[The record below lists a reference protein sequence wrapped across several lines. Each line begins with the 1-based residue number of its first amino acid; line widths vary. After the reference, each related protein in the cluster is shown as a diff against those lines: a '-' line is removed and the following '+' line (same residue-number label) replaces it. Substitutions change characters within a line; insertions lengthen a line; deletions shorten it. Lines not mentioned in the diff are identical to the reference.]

1 MGRKVILWALALLVA
16 APELASAK
24 SSLAY
29 QNYTRGVELAAKKQ
43 WTEALQKFQSAID
56 LNPAY
61 VASYIEWARAAV
73 RLGRRREG
81 LEKLSASLAFARTGE
96 EKSKVEKERANLS
109 EIFYTNE
116 TFQQYQDGLNYLR
129 LEGSSSAVEALERAL
144 KTEPDNLL
152 VLGAYADALRA
163 EERQKDALAVLERA
177 FALNESNREI
187 RVELAQSSLGQ
198 NPERTL
204 LLLKPLADEPEQEET
219 TWLQAQALSAL
230 KRNKEAIELLRGA
243 YERQPS
249 WLYAPYWLGK
259 LYALEANGGWNA
271 RKYLMTFLKRSEVLE
286 EKEKIEATA
295 EIRKLRAARAEAEAI
310 LARVNRSLE

>member
-1 MGRKVILWALALLVA
+1 MGRAMIFLALL
-16 APELASAK
+16 LAFSEPAYPK

-43 WTEALQKFQSAID
+43 WTEALQRFQSAID
-56 LNPAY
+56 LNPGY
-61 VASYIEWARAAV
+61 VASYIEWARSAV
-73 RLGRRREG
+73 RLGRRGEA
-81 LEKLSASLAFARTGE
+81 LEKLTAGLAFARTRE
-96 EKSKVEKERANLS
+96 ERNKVEKEKENLS

-116 TFQQYQDGLNYLR
+116 TFQQYQNGLNYMR
-129 LEGSSSAVEALERAL
+129 LDRSASAVEALEKAL

-152 VLGAYADALRA
+152 VLGAYAEALRA

-177 FALNESNREI
+177 FSLNESNRGI
-187 RVELAQSSLGQ
+187 RVELAESSLSQ

-204 LLLKPLADEPEQEET
+204 LLVKPLAEEPEREDV

-243 YERQPS
+243 NERQPG
-249 WLYAPYWLGK
+249 WLYAPFWLGK
-259 LYALEANGGWNA
+259 LYSLEANNGWNA
-271 RKYLMTFLKRSEVLE
+271 RKYLMMFLKRSEVLE

>member
-1 MGRKVILWALALLVA
+1 MILLALALLVA
-16 APELASAK
+16 APDMAYAK
-24 SSLAY
+24 NSLAY

-81 LEKLSASLAFARTGE
+81 LEKLSASLAFTRTAE
-96 EKSKVEKERANLS
+96 EKNKVEKEKANLS

-129 LEGSSSAVEALERAL
+129 LERSSSAVEALERAL

-152 VLGAYADALRA
+152 VLGAYADALQA

-187 RVELAQSSLGQ
+187 RVELASSSLSQ

-204 LLLKPLADEPEQEET
+204 LLLKPLAEEPDQEET

-230 KRNKEAIELLRGA
+230 KRNKEAIELLRVA

-259 LYALEANGGWNA
+259 LYSLEANGGWNA

>member
-1 MGRKVILWALALLVA
+1 MILLALALLVA
-16 APELASAK
+16 APDAAFAK

-43 WTEALQKFQSAID
+43 WAEALQKFQSAID

-81 LEKLSASLAFARTGE
+81 LEKLSASLEFARGAE
-96 EKSKVEKERANLS
+96 EKKKLEKERANLS

-116 TFQQYQDGLNYLR
+116 TFQQYQDGLNYMR
-129 LEGSSSAVEALERAL
+129 LERSSSAVEALERAL

-152 VLGAYADALRA
+152 VLGAYAEALQA
-163 EERQKDALAVLERA
+163 EERQRDALAVLERA
-177 FALNESNREI
+177 FALNESNRKI
-187 RVELAQSSLGQ
+187 RVELAKSSLAQ

-204 LLLKPLADEPEQEET
+204 SLLKPLAEEPEQEEI
-219 TWLQAQALSAL
+219 TWLRAQALSAL
-230 KRNKEAIELLRGA
+230 KRNKEAIELLRTA

-259 LYALEANGGWNA
+259 LYAIEADGSWNA

-286 EKEKIEATA
+286 DKEKIEATA

-310 LARVNRSLE
+310 LVRVNRSLE

>member
-1 MGRKVILWALALLVA
+1 MGGKIVFLAALLALAEPA
-16 APELASAK
+16 FAK
-24 SSLAY
+24 NSLAY

-43 WTEALQKFQSAID
+43 WAEAQQKFQSAID

-61 VASYIEWARAAV
+61 VASYIEWARSAV
-73 RLGRRREG
+73 RLGRRSEG
-81 LEKLSASLAFARTGE
+81 LEKLSASLAFVRTTE
-96 EKSKVEKERANLS
+96 EKKRVEREKENLS

-116 TFQQYQDGLNYLR
+116 TFQQYQNGLNYLR
-129 LEGSSSAVEALERAL
+129 LDRSASAVEALERAL

-152 VLGAYADALRA
+152 VLGAYAEALRA

-177 FALNESNREI
+177 FALNESNRAI
-187 RVELAQSSLGQ
+187 RVELAESSLSQ

-204 LLLKPLADEPEQEET
+204 LLLKPLTDEPEQEST

-243 YERQPS
+243 YERQPA
-249 WLYAPYWLGK
+249 WLYAPFWLGK
-259 LYALEANGGWNA
+259 LYSLEANGGWNA

>member
-1 MGRKVILWALALLVA
+1 MGGIVILLVA
-16 APELASAK
+16 LLAIAEPAFAK
-24 SSLAY
+24 NSLAY

-43 WTEALQKFQSAID
+43 WAEALQKFQSAID

-73 RLGRRREG
+73 RLGRRAEG
-81 LEKLSASLAFARTGE
+81 LEKLSASLAFARTKE
-96 EKSKVEKERANLS
+96 ERTKVEKERENLS

-116 TFQQYQDGLNYLR
+116 TFQQYQNGLNYLR
-129 LEGSSSAVEALERAL
+129 LERSASAVEALERAL

-152 VLGAYADALRA
+152 VLGAYADALQA

-177 FALNESNREI
+177 FSLNESNRVI
-187 RVELAQSSLGQ
+187 RVELAESSLSQ

-204 LLLKPLADEPEQEET
+204 LLLKPLAEESEAEDV

-249 WLYAPYWLGK
+249 WLYAPFWLGK
-259 LYALEANGGWNA
+259 LYSLEANGGWNA

-295 EIRKLRAARAEAEAI
+295 EIRRLRAARAEAEAI

>member
-1 MGRKVILWALALLVA
+1 MILLAILLTAL
-16 APELASAK
+16 PLADRAEAK

-43 WTEALQKFQSAID
+43 WEEALQKFQSAID

-61 VASYIEWARAAV
+61 VASYIEWARASV

-81 LEKLSASLAFARTGE
+81 LEKLSAGLGFARNGDE
-96 EKSKVEKERANLS
+96 RQRVEKERENLS

-116 TFQQYQDGLNYLR
+116 TFQQYQNGLNYLR
-129 LEGSSSAVEALERAL
+129 LERSSSAVEALERAL

-152 VLGAYADALRA
+152 VLGAYAEALQA
-163 EERQKDALAVLERA
+163 EEREKDALAVLERA

-187 RVELAQSSLGQ
+187 RVRLAESALSQ

-204 LLLKPLADEPEQEET
+204 LLLRPLEQEAEKEEMV
-219 TWLQAQALSAL
+219 WLKAQALSAL
-230 KRNKEAIELLRGA
+230 KRNKEAIELLRA
-243 YERQPS
+243 AHERQPT
-249 WLYAPYWLGK
+249 WLYAPFWLGK
-259 LYALEANGGWNA
+259 LYSLQANGGWNA

-286 EKEKIEATA
+286 EKDKIEATA

-310 LARVNRSLE
+310 LSRVNRSLE